1 MLEAEHTRGILIN
14 QALIVWLE
22 LFNIW
27 ESICFRVEIKLA
39 GIENSSN
46 KLKTECN
53 LLYCAMT
60 HLNSLIHSNISQ
72 SFSLQR
78 YL

>member
-14 QALIVWLE
+14 KALIIWLE

-27 ESICFRVEIKLA
+27 ESISFRVEIKLA

-46 KLKTECN
+46 ED
-53 LLYCAMT
+53 
-60 HLNSLIHSNISQ
+60 
-72 SFSLQR
+72 
-78 YL
+78 